1 MLANLRPQINAT
13 FDHPQN
19 IVFVHLLH
27 VVSNCSRLYTE
38 VIDSD
43 HLIQGSVHRRVTFNF
58 SHATYIR
65 HGKFS
70 TSAIFKFFLGGR
82 LSGHQE
88 GFSRIL
94 GSSEQSVKVS
104 LPLGVGGGFEK
115 NNTSNYL
122 ACTLFTITKKCI
134 FFSVCLTNAV
144 PKRKELR
151 RFYVFAL

>member
-1 MLANLRPQINAT
+1 MLANLWPQINAT

-70 TSAIFKFFLGGR
+70 TSAIFKFFLGG
-82 LSGHQE
+82 
-88 GFSRIL
+88 
-94 GSSEQSVKVS
+94 
-104 LPLGVGGGFEK
+104 GGFLGIK
-115 NNTSNYL
+115 KDFLVFWGAQNNPL
-122 ACTLFTITKKCI
+122 R
-134 FFSVCLTNAV
+134 CLSLWGLEGGV
-144 PKRKELR
+144 RKEQ
-151 RFYVFAL
+151 YI

>member
-1 MLANLRPQINAT
+1 M
-13 FDHPQN
+13 
-19 IVFVHLLH
+19 
-27 VVSNCSRLYTE
+27 LYTE

-70 TSAIFKFFLGGR
+70 TSAIFKFFWGGR
-82 LSGHQE
+82 LSGHQK

-104 LPLGVGGGFEK
+104 LPLGVGGGGGGSK
-115 NNTSNYL
+115 RTIHL
-122 ACTLFTITKKCI
+122 AIWLVH
-134 FFSVCLTNAV
+134 FSQ
-144 PKRKELR
+144 
-151 RFYVFAL
+151 